1 MGKISYSVYLCHFF
15 VVNFVHYGML
25 RINSLLPGRPVTAY
39 LIAKPLGLA
48 VVFLAILAISIPPC
62 MFTWRFVEQPGIR
75 FGKRWIARRE
85 QAAALFRTRET

>member
-1 MGKISYSVYLCHFF
+1 
-15 VVNFVHYGML
+15 
-25 RINSLLPGRPVTAY
+25 
-39 LIAKPLGLA
+39 
-48 VVFLAILAISIPPC
+48 